1 MIFFRVFNH
10 KFYTNIK
17 KMIGFI
23 KNKKGK
29 NYEKLVEKMKNVNKL
44 WSLACLY
51 YIFYDFLRP

>member
-29 NYEKLVEKMKNVNKL
+29 NYEKLVENL
-44 WSLACLY
+44 WKK
-51 YIFYDFLRP
+51 